1 MVKKTI
7 GKRGNFKK
15 KAAAI
20 TLTGFLGAASPTYAL
35 PINSEPAPEKNK
47 SKVSIILGARK
58 GIGGSG
64 LYGGELGVKYKRFA
78 LVGNMSSRSDINL
91 QNIEEEMI
99 RNVYFQGREDLKD
112 FSSIGA
118 SLEYHQPIAKGVSG
132 VIGIGGNF
140 ENYARNIE
148 ENLVRKIGSEETLLA
163 SNTSS
168 VPEKEFVGNI
178 YAGPSFKI
186 TKWLEL
192 NPNIGYEKAF
202 KKNGLKERGVYVN
215 LRAIL
220 SFSKRG
226 NR

>member
-1 MVKKTI
+1 MAKKHNNK
-7 GKRGNFKK
+7 GKRANFKK
-15 KAAAI
+15 I
-20 TLTGFLGAASPTYAL
+20 LVGAALTTFLVPQVAYASDSPKKEKA
-35 PINSEPAPEKNK
+35 PI
-47 SKVSIILGARK
+47 SIILGARK
-58 GIGGSG
+58 GFGGSG
-64 LYGGELGVKYKRFA
+64 LYSGELGLKYGRFA
-78 LVGNMSSRSDINL
+78 LVGNLGSRSDINL
-91 QNIEEEMI
+91 QNIEEKMI
-99 RNVYFQGREDLKD
+99 SIPEINIYFQGREDLKD
-112 FSSIGA
+112 FSSFGA

-148 ENLVRKIGSEETLLA
+148 ENLVRRIDGEETLLA

-192 NPNIGYEKAF
+192 NPNIGYEKSF
-202 KKNGLKERGVYVN
+202 KKNGLKERGAYVN

-220 SFSKRG
+220 SFSRRK
-226 NR
+226 NK